1 MINLSCV
8 LLPRLRAL
16 SMSSA
21 LAKTR
26 APWLAASG
34 RNWLT
39 TSAKVYSKIIFL
51 SATHSILQWPV
62 SSKDFCVKINNF
74 TQLFCFF
81 SACFL
86 AVQSSAVQDGI
97 YVLGKAHMCFTPSL
111 RSFPNIASETVK
123 HSIFQSQINTQNGSH
138 NKDE

>member
-16 SMSSA
+16 STSSA

-51 SATHSILQWPV
+51 LATPSILQWPM
-62 SSKDFCVKINNF
+62 SSKNFCVKINNF

-86 AVQSSAVQDGI
+86 AVQFSPVQFKM
-97 YVLGKAHMCFTPSL
+97 VSMC
-111 RSFPNIASETVK
+111 SEKPICAPPHLSEVSPTLPLK
-123 HSIFQSQINTQNGSH
+123 WFQCLS
-138 NKDE
+138 D